1 MSRRRKVAHS
11 ALALAV
17 SLAALTFFLYSPTPT
32 QAATIK
38 GLKILHVASPEKDL
52 PIRDVY
58 EWIPDVGNTDINTL
72 PVVYLLHGWPGSPQ
86 SMVTGYVANLQK
98 AFTAGVRP
106 FIAVFPDGNAKTHID
121 SEWADSADGKAMI
134 ETWLTTRVIPA
145 VEGDHLRTREMRAIS
160 GFSMGGYGAGIIG
173 LHHPELFS
181 QIATISGYFV
191 VDDLTGA
198 FSSSK
203 KIAAQTPANYLT
215 VAKNFRWFMAEG
227 KDDYTHPIRGQAV
240 SWAAQLKS
248 MKVTSTVVVAP
259 GGHSYVFVGS
269 MIPALTKWF
278 IWPSVSRSMAT
289 PTPAPKSDTGVVS
302 N

>member
-1 MSRRRKVAHS
+1 MLGTRRYLRG
-11 ALALAV
+11 
-17 SLAALTFFLYSPTPT
+17 ALTCLAS
-32 QAATIK
+32 AAIASLSLLPIPAEASSSIK
-38 GLKILHVASPEKDL
+38 GLTILHIPSPEKDF

-58 EWIPDVGNTDINTL
+58 QWIPDIGTGDVNTL

-86 SMVTGYVANLQK
+86 SMVSGYVANLQR
-98 AFTAGVRP
+98 AFSEGARP
-106 FIAVFPDGNAKTHID
+106 FIAVFPDGNAKTHLD

-145 VEGDHLRTREMRAIS
+145 IEGSHVRTRQMRAIS

-198 FSSSK
+198 FSTTK
-203 KIAAQTPANYLT
+203 KIALQTPTNYLS

-227 KDDYTHPIRGQAV
+227 RDDYTHPIRGQAM
-240 SWAAQLKS
+240 SWSAKLKS
-248 MKVTSTVVVAP
+248 MKIASTVDIAP
-259 GGHSYVFVGS
+259 GGHSYVFVAS
-269 MIPALTKWF
+269 VIPTLVKWLV
-278 IWPSVSRSMAT
+278 WPQVTAPVPVIDTSVVT
-289 PTPAPKSDTGVVS
+289 P
-302 N
+302 